1 MFLPSPAARQV
12 PISAIEKRKF
22 DKGMNYQEKIRD
34 VKWLVTTSECGNN
47 HQINSRTAPLPPG
60 PSHIEVS
67 VIYLLPSLLKTS
79 AFCARVQLFPAK
91 RGGRKMTLRHAALGR
106 LHGQHPSLQVNRDNA
121 SSIAERFFFDKF
133 ISYSRRKIGMIDMQM
148 LWCG

>member
-34 VKWLVTTSECGNN
+34 VKWLVTTRECGNN

-79 AFCARVQLFPAK
+79 AFCARVQLFPGHFSTKTWWQEGDTETCSPWPLTRPASIPSSK
-91 RGGRKMTLRHAALGR
+91 QRG
-106 LHGQHPSLQVNRDNA
+106 NA
-121 SSIAERFFFDKF
+121 SSIAERLFFDKS
-133 ISYSRRKIGMIDMQM
+133 ISYSRHD
-148 LWCG
+148 